1 MYDVVDASGNQG
13 YEYLYTE
20 SGFWNWWQHA
30 WTDFVKLFQNTNFG
44 GNGSSSGS
52 GVTEDKETNISSGE
66 YAAGENVTVVEAVS
80 DSGKGLWSILKG
92 IFGVVGN
99 VFSES
104 GSIGDAFEVTFDDS
118 GGEDSAFYIFDVPL
132 ERMSPTG

>member
-1 MYDVVDASGNQG
+1 M
-13 YEYLYTE
+13 
-20 SGFWNWWQHA
+20 
-30 WTDFVKLFQNTNFG
+30 
-44 GNGSSSGS
+44 
-52 GVTEDKETNISSGE
+52 
-66 YAAGENVTVVEAVS
+66 TVVEAVS

-132 ERMSPTG
+132 ERMLPTG